1 MARQRE
7 PAGPRNGRQLGGLM
21 LAPVIGAPLAW
32 RIGMTAPVSLPAAG
46 AVSFEAGE
54 PLPVALPDRSAPAHG
69 RPRCLPLGAVLPHG
83 VIRFQHRRKISSIL
97 IRDTVAPIAIRTT
110 SGSCSLRDIKSPN
123 TGAVMSI
130 IPLDL
135 QRRCERRWAA
145 RFSRP
150 IPSAAPRNQRPVRES
165 PEITAPAKSKEK
177 PAGLKRQA

>member
-1 MARQRE
+1 MTLGKLSELRKQRDQR
-7 PAGPRNGRQLGGLM
+7 PSNKTHPPPSIAPQNDRAG
-21 LAPVIGAPLAW
+21 
-32 RIGMTAPVSLPAAG
+32 TALHDSGKTAVSPAAVGCHG
-46 AVSFEAGE
+46 AG
-54 PLPVALPDRSAPAHG
+54 RSAPARG
-69 RPRCLPLGAVLPHG
+69 CPRCFSCGAVPCCPHG
-83 VIRFQHRRKISSIL
+83 VIRFQHPRKISSIL
-97 IRDTVAPIAIRTT
+97 IRDTVAPIAIRTA
-110 SGSCSLRDIKSPN
+110 SGSYSLTDVKSPH

-165 PEITAPAKSKEK
+165 LQVAAPAKSNEQ